1 MQPEVQALRP
11 ARRVLV
17 IDDEASFCR
26 FMARLITSLGYE
38 VTTTCQARC
47 AYLDELKEPDIVF
60 IDMMMPDM
68 DGIEVL
74 DVLAEY
80 KVKSAIVLMSGADT
94 SLSKAEAFAKH
105 NDLRLIGVLHKPFRL
120 NDVQNHSCCGLMQFI
135 IFVAH
140 S

>member
-1 MQPEVQALRP
+1 MIQQEAQAPRP

-26 FMARLITSLGYE
+26 FMARLISSLGYE
-38 VTTTCQARC
+38 VTATCQAKC

-68 DGIEVL
+68 DGIQVL
-74 DVLAEY
+74 EVLAEY

-94 SLSKAEAFAKH
+94 GLSKAEAYAKEAE
-105 NDLRLIGVLHKPFRL
+105 LRLIGVLHKPFRL
-120 NDVQNHSCCGLMQFI
+120 NDVQTFL
-135 IFVAH
+135 AAD
-140 S
+140 

>member
-1 MQPEVQALRP
+1 MPQKMPALRP

-38 VTTTCQARC
+38 VTTTCQAKC

-60 IDMMMPDM
+60 IDMVMPEM
-68 DGIEVL
+68 DGIQVLEVL
-74 DVLAEY
+74 ADY

-94 SLSKAEAFAKH
+94 SLSKAEAFARQA
-105 NDLRLIGVLHKPFRL
+105 DLRLIGVLHKPFRL
-120 NDVQNHSCCGLMQFI
+120 ADVQGIL
-135 IFVAH
+135 AAD
-140 S
+140 

>member
-1 MQPEVQALRP
+1 MMPQEAQALTP

-26 FMARLITSLGYE
+26 FMARLISSLGYE
-38 VTTTCQARC
+38 VTTTCQAKC

-74 DVLAEY
+74 KVLADH
-80 KVKSAIVLMSGADT
+80 KIKSAIVLMSGAEN
-94 SLSKAEAFAKH
+94 SLAKAEAFAKQA
-105 NDLRLIGVLHKPFRL
+105 DLRLIGVLHKPFRL
-120 NDVQNHSCCGLMQFI
+120 NDVQNIL
-135 IFVAH
+135 AAD
-140 S
+140 

>member
-1 MQPEVQALRP
+1 MPQEMPPLRP

-26 FMARLITSLGYE
+26 FMARLISSLGYE

-68 DGIEVL
+68 NGFEVL
-74 DVLAEY
+74 EVLADY
-80 KVKSAIVLMSGADT
+80 KVKSAVVLMSGADT
-94 SLSKAEAFAKH
+94 SLSKAEAVAKQA
-105 NDLRLIGVLHKPFRL
+105 NLRLIGVLHKPFRL
-120 NDVQNHSCCGLMQFI
+120 SDVQTIL
-135 IFVAH
+135 AAD
-140 S
+140 

>member
-1 MQPEVQALRP
+1 MMQGEAQALRP

-26 FMARLITSLGYE
+26 FMARLIGSLGYE
-38 VTTTCQARC
+38 VTATCQARC
-47 AYLDELKEPDIVF
+47 AYFDELKEPDIVF

-74 DVLAEY
+74 EVLAEY
-80 KVKSAIVLMSGADT
+80 KIKSAIVLMSGADT
-94 SLSKAEAFAKH
+94 SLSKAEAFTKH

-120 NDVQNHSCCGLMQFI
+120 ADVQTIL
-135 IFVAH
+135 AAD
-140 S
+140 

>member
-1 MQPEVQALRP
+1 MPQEMPALRP

-68 DGIEVL
+68 DGNEVL
-74 DVLAEY
+74 EVLADH

-94 SLSKAEAFAKH
+94 SLSRAEDFAKQA
-105 NDLRLIGVLHKPFRL
+105 DLRLIGVLHKPFRL
-120 NDVQNHSCCGLMQFI
+120 SDVQSIL
-135 IFVAH
+135 AAD
-140 S
+140 

>member
-1 MQPEVQALRP
+1 MQQDAQALRP

-26 FMARLITSLGYE
+26 FMARLISSLGYE

-74 DVLAEY
+74 EVLAEY
-80 KVKSAIVLMSGADT
+80 KIKSAIVLMSGADT
-94 SLSKAEAFAKH
+94 SLSRAETFAIQ
-105 NDLRLIGVLHKPFRL
+105 NELRLIGVLHKPFRL
-120 NDVQNHSCCGLMQFI
+120 KDVQTIL
-135 IFVAH
+135 AAD
-140 S
+140 

>member
-1 MQPEVQALRP
+1 MEREAQALRP

-26 FMARLITSLGYE
+26 FMARLIGSLGYE

-68 DGIEVL
+68 DGIQVL
-74 DVLAEY
+74 EVLAEY

-94 SLSKAEAFAKH
+94 GLSKAEAYAKEAE
-105 NDLRLIGVLHKPFRL
+105 LRLIGVLHKPFRL
-120 NDVQNHSCCGLMQFI
+120 NDVQTIL
-135 IFVAH
+135 AAD
-140 S
+140 

>member
-1 MQPEVQALRP
+1 MPQEMPALRP

-38 VTTTCQARC
+38 VTTTCQAKC

-60 IDMMMPDM
+60 IDMVMPEM
-68 DGIEVL
+68 DGIQVL
-74 DVLAEY
+74 EVLAEY

-94 SLSKAEAFAKH
+94 SLSKAEAFAKQA
-105 NDLRLIGVLHKPFRL
+105 DLRLIGVLHKPFRL
-120 NDVQNHSCCGLMQFI
+120 SDVQSIL
-135 IFVAH
+135 AAD
-140 S
+140 